1 MNNQFYRPSIVKV
14 DLDAILHNY
23 RLFSDMHKGKTTIA
37 VIKANGYGL
46 GAVPIAKHLSAH
58 GAKFFAVA
66 TLDEAFE
73 LRQSGIE
80 EKILV
85 LGVVKPEYIQIAS
98 ENNISLTVPSL
109 DWLKEASALATG
121 STMNLHVKLD
131 TGMNRIGI
139 HDIHEYQEVV
149 RMILANDTFHF
160 EGVFTHFSVADAED
174 HHTDDA
180 YLDFETK
187 VNSSPKPEYIHC
199 QNSAASIRFD
209 KSFCNAIRLGI
220 SLYGYY
226 PSPYVKTHYPID
238 LKPAMQLT
246 SEVCHVKTIQNGD
259 AVSYGR
265 TYIANDT
272 HYVSTVPLGYADG
285 IPRKLQG
292 FKVSVGNQTAEI
304 IGRVCMDQLMLK
316 TDAPVQ
322 VGERVIII
330 DNKDNDQSIDEVADH
345 LETINYEVLTS
356 LGRRLPREYHQNKHI
371 SLINDLLQ

>member
-1 MNNQFYRPSIVKV
+1 MKNQFYRPSIVKV

-23 RLFSDMHKGKTTIA
+23 QLFCDMHKGKTTIA

-46 GAVPIAKHLSAH
+46 GSVPIAKHLSAH
-58 GAKFFAVA
+58 GANFFAVA
-66 TLDEAFE
+66 TLDEALE
-73 LRQSGIE
+73 LRQASIV

-85 LGVVKPEYIQIAS
+85 LGVVRPEFIKIAS
-98 ENNISLTVPSL
+98 EFNISLTVPSL
-109 DWLKEASALATG
+109 EWLKEACKVASDFNI
-121 STMNLHVKLD
+121 SLHVKLD

-139 HDIHEYQEVV
+139 HDIQEYQEVV
-149 RMILANDTFHF
+149 NIIMESERFHF

-199 QNSAASIRFD
+199 QNSAASIRYD

-238 LKPAMQLT
+238 LRPAMQLT

-265 TYIANDT
+265 TYVAKDT
-272 HYVSTVPLGYADG
+272 HYVSTVPIGYADG

-316 TDAPVQ
+316 TEAPVQ
-322 VGERVIII
+322 VGDQVIII
-330 DNKDNDQSIDEVADH
+330 DNKDNDQSIDVVADH

-371 SLINDLLQ
+371 TLMNDLLQ